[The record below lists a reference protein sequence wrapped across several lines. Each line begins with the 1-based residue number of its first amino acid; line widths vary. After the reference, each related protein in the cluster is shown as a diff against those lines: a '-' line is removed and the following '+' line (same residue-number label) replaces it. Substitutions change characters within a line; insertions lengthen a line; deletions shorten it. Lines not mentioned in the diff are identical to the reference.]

1 MSIDSL
7 IASKA
12 YGDVMAQSKA
22 PSTGVSSLDENKPGK
37 SFGDMLKTMVG
48 DAAETS
54 KQSENMTVASLAN
67 EAEMID
73 VVNAITSAEV
83 TLETVV
89 AVRDKVIEAYQ
100 SIMRMP
106 I

>member
-7 IASKA
+7 FASKA
-12 YGDVMAQSKA
+12 YGEVMSQGKMPAKGLA
-22 PSTGVSSLDENKPGK
+22 GPDESKPGK
-37 SFGDMLKTMVG
+37 SFGDMVQSMVS
-48 DAAETS
+48 DAVETGS
-54 KQSENMTVASLAN
+54 KSENMMAASLAN
-67 EAEMID
+67 EVEMID
-73 VVNAITSAEV
+73 VVTAITSAEV

>member
-7 IASKA
+7 SASRAYTQAAVKIAQDAAGAKDA
-12 YGDVMAQSKA
+12 KTET
-22 PSTGVSSLDENKPGK
+22 TGQNFGAFVDNYVKDAVDIGKNGESQMISSLTNQ
-37 SFGDMLKTMVG
+37 
-48 DAAETS
+48 AEL
-54 KQSENMTVASLAN
+54 V
-67 EAEMID
+67 D
-73 VVNAITSAEV
+73 VVTAITAAEV

-89 AVRDKVIEAYQ
+89 AVRDKVIEAYE

>member
-7 IASKA
+7 FASRA
-12 YGDVMAQSKA
+12 YGDVMAQGKMPSKGLSG
-22 PSTGVSSLDENKPGK
+22 PDEAKPGQ
-37 SFGDMLKTMVG
+37 SFGDMVKAMVN
-48 DAAETS
+48 DTVETS
-54 KQSENMTVASLAN
+54 KQSESMTVAALSN

-73 VVNAITSAEV
+73 VVTAITSAEV